1 MSSDRPLIAATGSH
15 KSYGG
20 KLVLGGID
28 LTVTEGTVFALPGPN
43 GAGKT
48 TAVHISSTLVGAGGG
63 EVRVAD
69 HDGAHWPDAVR
80 DAIGVTG
87 QFWRPTACSP
97 ARRPGAHGRQAPPP
111 PFHLNTV
118 QVAAGGRGRPG
129 GVRDEKPEGAS
140 DVTRAGGCRGAHP

>member
-43 GAGKT
+43 GAGNT
-48 TAVHISSTLVGAGGG
+48 TAVHILSTLVGASGG

-97 ARRPGAHGRQAPPP
+97 ARRTWRSWPTCATSAVPLEHSASRCGGRRPGA
-111 PFHLNTV
+111 
-118 QVAAGGRGRPG
+118 
-129 GVRDEKPEGAS
+129 VRDEKPEGE
-140 DVTRAGGCRGAHP
+140 